1 MTEGKKTMKNIVTLA
16 TLGATLLFAPS
27 IVSAQAES
35 SNDHNAKITDLEI
48 NLMRKDLRDQK
59 KQVIAANLPLTGD
72 EAAKFWPVYGS
83 YTEQTIKINDRRYAL
98 FKEYAAN
105 YNTMTDAQASSYIRR
120 WNQVDGDFTNL
131 RLEWIPKFEQ
141 LLGERKTAA
150 FFQLDRR
157 CGLMIELQLSSLL
170 PLVQP

>member
-1 MTEGKKTMKNIVTLA
+1 MTTTAAVVTLSA
-16 TLGATLLFAPS
+16 GLLFAS
-27 IVSAQAES
+27 GIGNAQAENS
-35 SNDHNAKITDLEI
+35 TDQGAKITDLEV

-72 EAAKFWPVYGS
+72 EAAKFWPVYDS
-83 YTEQTIKINDRRYAL
+83 YTQETIKINDRRYAF

-120 WNQVDGDFTNL
+120 WNQVDGEFTNL